1 MSPFGRTNQQ
11 QMPHHHLEGQ
21 PIEGPLG
28 EARHSEELKL
38 FPIALVQQVCSRL
51 YHRCSCQLFRSVAYH
66 RVCHFMAKNHLHEK
80 FSWLRTIFKTFVTEN
95 FSSHRKLVV
104 IFTEVEHSA
113 EDKDVPAWKNKCVPD
128 RL

>member
-28 EARHSEELKL
+28 EARHPEELKL

-51 YHRCSCQLFRSVAYH
+51 YHRCSCQLFRSVAQGGIKCGN
-66 RVCHFMAKNHLHEK
+66 RGTGFLDSEG
-80 FSWLRTIFKTFVTEN
+80 
-95 FSSHRKLVV
+95 SHR
-104 IFTEVEHSA
+104 
-113 EDKDVPAWKNKCVPD
+113 
-128 RL
+128 